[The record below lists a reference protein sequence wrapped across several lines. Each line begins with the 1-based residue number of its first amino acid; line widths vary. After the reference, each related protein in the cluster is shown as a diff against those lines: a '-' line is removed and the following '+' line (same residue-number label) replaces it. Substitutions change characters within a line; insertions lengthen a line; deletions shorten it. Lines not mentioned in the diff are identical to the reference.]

1 LNFWVLGEGY
11 VIIFVAS
18 IPLMNP
24 LVKWARSRTQG
35 SYYYGTSAY
44 GSGQDTKQTWT
55 TSGEERLN
63 GEELNSWGGFNR
75 TRSL

>member
-1 LNFWVLGEGY
+1 LNFWALGEGY
-11 VIIFVAS
+11 VIIFAAS

-35 SYYYGTSAY
+35 SYYYGTSDY
-44 GSGQDTKQTWT
+44 GSGQNTKQTWT
-55 TSGEERLN
+55 VSDEEHLN
-63 GEELNSWGGFNR
+63 GEELSSRGGFNR